1 MRPISTTL
9 GAAGASSWLR
19 INSKQI
25 PFDLSFRVTLSSG
38 AAMTYQVQHT
48 FDDPEKRQN
57 CSLARTTTTAT
68 LTLADH
74 GSSVG
79 DSVTVTGAEAPFDG
93 TYAVATV
100 VDANNVTYTVAN
112 SGATA
117 AATDV
122 ARVTV
127 FRVAAHATVTGKTA
141 SDDGS
146 QYTAPVQAIRLN
158 ITAYTSGKATLTALQ
173 GGI

>member
-1 MRPISTTL
+1 MRPMSSTVS
-9 GAAGASSWLR
+9 AAGAGSWLR
-19 INSKQI
+19 VNSKQI

-38 AAMTYQVQHT
+38 AGMTYQVQHT
-48 FDDPEKRQN
+48 FDDPENRQN
-57 CSLARTTTTAT
+57 CSISRTTTTAT

-74 GSSVG
+74 GLSVG
-79 DSVTVTGAEAPFDG
+79 DSITVSGALAPLDG

-100 VDANNVTYTVAN
+100 TDANIITYTVAN
-112 SGATA
+112 SGATSA
-117 AATDV
+117 TTDV
-122 ARVTV
+122 ARVRV
-127 FRVAAHATVTGKTA
+127 FRVAAHATVTAKTA

-158 ITAYTSGKATLTALQ
+158 ITAYTSGKATLVALQ